1 MEREQIQQWTL
12 SDEELCELCFMVVEL
27 GQAQQQLMEVLLG
40 EDRPSLNEIWVSGNA
55 LQQQSQ
61 QVFTYLGQR
70 LRQRA
75 IISEHRAA

>member
-1 MEREQIQQWTL
+1 MEREPIQQWTL

-27 GQAQQQLMEVLLG
+27 GQAQQQLMEVLLD
-40 EDRPSLNEIWVSGNA
+40 EDRPSLNQIWVSGSA

-61 QVFTYLGQR
+61 QVFNYLGQR

-75 IISEHRAA
+75 LVSEHRAA